1 MHRQSIAKWG
11 RVGLWS
17 LIAMIALQGVIARY
31 FLPHALYLELLGR
44 NFSEYV
50 PQEIR
55 IQRDLPIIE
64 AVHRLPGLLLLILG
78 MLQFDAGLRRRHPR
92 LHRLS
97 GMAFFAMLL
106 LGIGTAL
113 VIVLLMPFAGVQESV
128 LMVVMSLAMLFM
140 LARAWTQA
148 RARRFAE
155 HREWMIRL
163 FGLSFFIALQRLYG
177 TPMFLLTD
185 WPQREAF
192 MTSTVLAV
200 VTAAVTAEW
209 WINVSRDNQ
218 QPSPRP
224 AVIA

>member
-1 MHRQSIAKWG
+1 MHRDSIAKWG
-11 RVGLWS
+11 RRGLWT

-31 FLPHALYLELLGR
+31 FLPDALYLELLGR
-44 NFSEYV
+44 NFSDYV

-55 IQRDLPIIE
+55 IQRELPIIE
-64 AVHRLPGLLLLILG
+64 AVHRLPGLLLMVLG

-97 GMAFFAMLL
+97 GMGFFLMLL
-106 LGIGTAL
+106 LGVATAL
-113 VIVLLMPFAGVQESV
+113 VMVLRMPFAGVQETV
-128 LMVVMSLAMLFM
+128 LMVVMSMALLLMMAK
-140 LARAWTQA
+140 AWTQA

-163 FGLSFFIALQRLYG
+163 FGLTFFIALQRLYG

-200 VTAAVTAEW
+200 VTVAVTAEW
-209 WINVSRDNQ
+209 WINLSRSHP
-218 QPSPRP
+218 QPSSPP

>member
-1 MHRQSIAKWG
+1 MHRESIARWG
-11 RVGLWS
+11 RLGLWL

-31 FLPHALYLELLGR
+31 FLPQELYLELLGQ
-44 NFSEYV
+44 NFSDYV

-55 IQRDLPIIE
+55 IQRELPLIE

-97 GMAFFAMLL
+97 GMAFFLMLL
-106 LGIGTAL
+106 LSVGTAL
-113 VIVLLMPFAGVQESV
+113 VIVLRMPFAGVQESV
-128 LMVVMSLAMLFM
+128 LMVLMSVACLFM
-140 LARAWTQA
+140 MAKAWTQA

-163 FGLSFFIALQRLYG
+163 FGLTFFIALQRLYG

-200 VTAAVTAEW
+200 VTAAVAAEW
-209 WINVSRDNQ
+209 WIHVSRDSRR
-218 QPSPRP
+218 PSPRTE
-224 AVIA
+224 AAA